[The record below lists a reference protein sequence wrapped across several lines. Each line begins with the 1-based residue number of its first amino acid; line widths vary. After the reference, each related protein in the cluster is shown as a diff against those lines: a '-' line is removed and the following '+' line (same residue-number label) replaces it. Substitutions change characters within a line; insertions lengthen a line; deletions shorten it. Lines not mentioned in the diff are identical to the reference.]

1 MYWKIDEYQ
10 TRLPLK
16 KGRKRTSDCLPIQK
30 GKKSHYKNTQG
41 VSLSFFNKKKCEV
54 SDSVPWEVTVSAVR
68 EPQIISLWDLGAE
81 GIFLMCKSFILLQ
94 NSANQR
100 KKKTPRKMW

>member
-1 MYWKIDEYQ
+1 MSIKHDC
-10 TRLPLK
+10 LLK
-16 KGRKRTSDCLPIQK
+16 KEEKEHQTVCLFK
-30 GKKSHYKNTQG
+30 KEKKSHYKNTQG
-41 VSLSFFNKKKCEV
+41 VSLSFFNRKKCEV

-100 KKKTPRKMW
+100 EKKTPRKMW